1 MRQSRKLALTG
12 MLCAL
17 AVCVM
22 MLGNLIPLATF
33 CCPALAG
40 LMLIPVFT
48 ECGEKTSLC
57 AYVAIALLS
66 LILSPDKESALLFLF
81 LGHYPVLRW
90 RIAQIR
96 SGFLRALSK
105 LAAVNLA
112 AALTYI
118 CGVFVLGLSQ
128 IAAEYREMGLVMGIV
143 SLVIAN
149 VTMLIYDRL
158 LVIMTGVYVN
168 RLRKKFGGG

>member
-1 MRQSRKLALTG
+1 MKQSKKLALTG
-12 MLCAL
+12 MFCAL

-48 ECGEKTSLC
+48 EYGEKTSLC

-81 LGHYPVLRW
+81 LGYYPVLRW
-90 RIAQIR
+90 RVDQIR
-96 SGFLRALSK
+96 SAPLRVVAK

-112 AALTYI
+112 AALTYL
-118 CGVFVLGLSQ
+118 CGVYVLGLSQ
-128 IAAEYREMGLVMGIV
+128 IAAEYREMGLVMGIA

-149 VTMLIYDRL
+149 ITMLIYDRL

-168 RLRKKFGGG
+168 RLRGKFK

>member
-40 LMLIPVFT
+40 LMLIPVFV
-48 ECGEKTSLC
+48 ECGEKASLC
-57 AYVAIALLS
+57 AYVVIALLS

-81 LGHYPVLRW
+81 LGYYPVLRW
-90 RIAQIR
+90 RVSQIR
-96 SGFLRALSK
+96 SALLRVLAK

-112 AALTYI
+112 AALTYL
-118 CGVFVLGLSQ
+118 CGVYAFGLSQ
-128 IAAEYREMGLVMGIV
+128 IAAEYRAMGLTLGIAT
-143 SLVIAN
+143 LVIAN

-168 RLRKKFGGG
+168 RLRKKFKG